1 MPPAGPLTRAD
12 GNAPR
17 AGAHPRVRHWLNKA
31 GLAHYWDR
39 LSSLTEPEFGA
50 LGMVDY
56 AALGIVD
63 SADKQKLFRLIKNL
77 NAEGAFKTDATVDA
91 TPAHPAAPA
100 PPARRGVG
108 AEVVHDPGPADDAKK
123 PKSPIGSSDAMIG
136 EGEGAGDLRVGDPS
150 SPLEEDPLPPV
161 VDPRVTA
168 FDLDHARRAS
178 SSGGGGSD
186 PIRNDR
192 HVAAFESAGSRS
204 PPDDALLTEAA
215 GLGADLMEN
224 NQTDGNHRGDLMDV
238 DDGEE
243 EEFLLSPVAARRG
256 LSATFAPSPT
266 RVGSGGGGDDRDDGG
281 SRRERARARRGGSS
295 SPLDQLHE
303 LSLERAAARRADPS
317 TADAARGGHDDDAA
331 PGEVRHHHPP
341 PLAPPP
347 ADQPRIRVVVR
358 KRPLNKK
365 ERASDQEDVV
375 TVDRGP
381 PVVAPMDRSTDGESE
396 RSGAVENAY
405 YARASA
411 SLTVWEPKTKVDLTK
426 YTESHVFAFDDV
438 FPEDASNDEVYRT
451 TVKPLLGSIFDK
463 CKVTCFAYGQTG
475 SGKTYTMSPLPTR
488 AAGEILGELAR
499 RDDDDTRG
507 GSRGGPGAQSLS
519 LHVSFFEIYGGKVY
533 DLLNGRRK
541 LVIRE
546 DARNQM
552 CVVGLQE
559 FEVDTV
565 DLVER
570 LIEHG
575 TAARC
580 VGSTGANAESSRSH
594 AIMQFALKAKQS
606 EDDHRANKNSA
617 TNGSSALGGGGPNG
631 GRNLHVPAS
640 VLAQRREKAAGGA
653 NCHAIVHG
661 KFSFIDLAG
670 SERGADTSEND
681 RQTRIEGAEINKSLL
696 ALKECIRALDR
707 GSGHVPF
714 RGSKLTEVLRD
725 SFMGD
730 SRTVMIAN
738 VSPATGSCE
747 HTLNTLRYAYRVKE
761 LRSEGGEREG
771 GRATNAGG
779 GSHRDAT
786 ETLGER
792 ALEAA
797 RAEKEAA
804 AQREA
809 GAKKG
814 GGTLGRAR
822 PQTARPRLQAAAEAP
837 EKAREP
843 TTSNS
848 ARDARR
854 AAAQR
859 VAVRRSAEDAGG
871 GGLTSPRKRGFRDA
885 EKDRAQAAAISQTR
899 RGEKKADAR
908 EAKADAAFGSK
919 ADAGGLVKDPRW
931 AARADPHPS
940 RPKSALPRASSSS
953 AEASSLGGGAEKTLA
968 RASSVGS
975 AGPPAHPAS
984 SRAAAAN
991 PAAGTDGPPRTP
1003 ERASAKA
1010 ARALLGAEA
1019 GDDRDDEKAPPSFS
1033 EGAFA
1038 PVSAAVDPAVPP
1050 AGASPPH
1057 PLPSSSSFA
1066 RALAAATGSGPPVP
1080 ASEMAAAH
1088 DDLINVILEEEE
1100 EVVSAHRAQIEKAME
1115 LVKKEMGLLAEVD
1128 KPGSAIDVYVE
1139 RLAEVLERKAASIAE
1154 LAAKVKT
1161 FRAHLRQEE
1170 TLSKAVGLH

>member
-1 MPPAGPLTRAD
+1 M
-12 GNAPR
+12 
-17 AGAHPRVRHWLNKA
+17 
-31 GLAHYWDR
+31 
-39 LSSLTEPEFGA
+39 S
-50 LGMVDY
+50 
-56 AALGIVD
+56 
-63 SADKQKLFRLIKNL
+63 
-77 NAEGAFKTDATVDA
+77 
-91 TPAHPAAPA
+91 
-100 PPARRGVG
+100 

-123 PKSPIGSSDAMIG
+123 PKSPIGSSDAIG
-136 EGEGAGDLRVGDPS
+136 EGEGGAGDLRGGDPS

-256 LSATFAPSPT
+256 LFATFAPSPT

-281 SRRERARARRGGSS
+281 SRRESGAQARRGGSS

-317 TADAARGGHDDDAA
+317 TADATRGGHDDAA
-331 PGEVRHHHPP
+331 PGEVRQHPP

-381 PVVAPMDRSTDGESE
+381 PLPVAPTDRSTDDESPE

-499 RDDDDTRG
+499 RDDDFQSG
-507 GSRGGPGAQSLS
+507 GSRRPDAQSLS

-606 EDDHRANKNSA
+606 EDDLHSA
-617 TNGSSALGGGGPNG
+617 TNGSSALGGAGPNG

-809 GAKKG
+809 GARKG

-822 PQTARPRLQAAAEAP
+822 PQTARPRLQAAAEAAP

-871 GGLTSPRKRGFRDA
+871 GGLMSPRKRGFRDA

-940 RPKSALPRASSSS
+940 RPKSALPRA
-953 AEASSLGGGAEKTLA
+953 
-968 RASSVGS
+968 
-975 AGPPAHPAS
+975 
-984 SRAAAAN
+984 
-991 PAAGTDGPPRTP
+991 
-1003 ERASAKA
+1003 
-1010 ARALLGAEA
+1010 
-1019 GDDRDDEKAPPSFS
+1019 
-1033 EGAFA
+1033 
-1038 PVSAAVDPAVPP
+1038 
-1050 AGASPPH
+1050 
-1057 PLPSSSSFA
+1057 
-1066 RALAAATGSGPPVP
+1066 
-1080 ASEMAAAH
+1080 
-1088 DDLINVILEEEE
+1088 
-1100 EVVSAHRAQIEKAME
+1100 
-1115 LVKKEMGLLAEVD
+1115 
-1128 KPGSAIDVYVE
+1128 
-1139 RLAEVLERKAASIAE
+1139 
-1154 LAAKVKT
+1154 
-1161 FRAHLRQEE
+1161 
-1170 TLSKAVGLH
+1170 

>member
-77 NAEGAFKTDATVDA
+77 NAEGAFKTDAVDA
-91 TPAHPAAPA
+91 TPAHPAPA
-100 PPARRGVG
+100 PPARRGVS

-123 PKSPIGSSDAMIG
+123 PKSPIGSSDAIG
-136 EGEGAGDLRVGDPS
+136 EGEGGAGDLRGGDPS
-150 SPLEEDPLPPV
+150 SPLEEDALPPV

-178 SSGGGGSD
+178 SSGVGGSD

-192 HVAAFESAGSRS
+192 HVAAFESAGSHS
-204 PPDDALLTEAA
+204 PLADDALLTEAA
-215 GLGADLMEN
+215 GLGADLMEK

-281 SRRERARARRGGSS
+281 SRRESCARARRGGSS

-303 LSLERAAARRADPS
+303 LSLERAAPRRADPS
-317 TADAARGGHDDDAA
+317 TADATRGGHDDDA
-331 PGEVRHHHPP
+331 PGEVRHRHPP

-381 PVVAPMDRSTDGESE
+381 PSPVAPADRSADDASPE
-396 RSGAVENAY
+396 RSGAVENAT

-499 RDDDDTRG
+499 RDDDVQSG
-507 GSRGGPGAQSLS
+507 GSRGGPDAHQSLS

-606 EDDHRANKNSA
+606 EEDLHSA
-617 TNGSSALGGGGPNG
+617 TNGSSALGGAGPNG

-822 PQTARPRLQAAAEAP
+822 PQTARPRLQAAAEAAP

-871 GGLTSPRKRGFRDA
+871 GGLMSPRKRGFRDA

-931 AARADPHPS
+931 AARADPRPS

-953 AEASSLGGGAEKTLA
+953 AEASS
-968 RASSVGS
+968 
-975 AGPPAHPAS
+975 
-984 SRAAAAN
+984 RAAAAN
-991 PAAGTDGPPRTP
+991 PAAGTNGPPRTP

-1019 GDDRDDEKAPPSFS
+1019 GDDRDDEKAPPFS

-1050 AGASPPH
+1050 GGASPPH

-1100 EVVSAHRAQIEKAME
+1100 HVVSAHRAQIERAME